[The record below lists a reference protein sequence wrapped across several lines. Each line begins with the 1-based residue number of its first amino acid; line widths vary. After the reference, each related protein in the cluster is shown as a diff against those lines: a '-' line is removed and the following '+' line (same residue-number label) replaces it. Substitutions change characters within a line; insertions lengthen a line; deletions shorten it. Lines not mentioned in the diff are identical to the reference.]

1 MLSPMRTLLL
11 IALITAS
18 VSAVATVYRW
28 VDADG
33 QVHFSDQPVTGAK
46 KITLRE
52 STIYSAPVLPET
64 VTDTAVGG
72 GGGEQKPFAYET
84 LSVVN
89 PEADQPIRSNEGQV
103 NISIELQPGLQPGH
117 KIRVY
122 LDGTQAAEDLAT
134 TQISLQEV
142 DRGTH
147 SLEVGVIDESGKELK
162 RSGAVSFHLLRVAA
176 PRVGPFGGSG

>member
-1 MLSPMRTLLL
+1 MLCCMRILLL
-11 IALITAS
+11 IILITAS
-18 VSAVATVYRW
+18 VSVAAPVYRW

-52 STIYSAPVLPET
+52 STIYSAPVSPET
-64 VTDTAVGG
+64 VAGSAA
-72 GGGEQKPFAYET
+72 GGEAEDDTPFAYET
-84 LSVVN
+84 IAIVN
-89 PEADQPIRSNEGQV
+89 PETDQAIRSNEGQV
-103 NISIELQPGLQPGH
+103 NVSIELQPGLQPGH

-122 LDGTQAAEDLAT
+122 LDGTQASDDLAT

-147 SLEVGVIDESGKELK
+147 SLEVGVIDDKGLELK
-162 RSGAVSFHLLRVAA
+162 RSDAVSFHVLRIAA